1 MWLLLYIRAV
11 PGIAGQE
18 VLGISTVQMLLLMPF
33 TAQPYSRDH
42 RVAGCHLTGL
52 HKSCFWEQSHSTAVP
67 GRIAH
72 MLVTGVDPFFVRNM
86 EQHSKFQEITQ
97 VWHTQFGLKTDQFP
111 VLYMALFWSS
121 CMDVKGRRGKKY
133 YCNKQENAGDQFVI
147 QLHALLWDKT
157 NLKYFH
163 CNNHTSLKVNKD
175 TFWVIAGFFWFDFW
189 KVFFWWFG
197 FLFVVSLGFFKCL
210 SCNWPY
216 GQREITCKW
225 LHDLPY
231 MEPTRKSTCSFFQ
244 YRLVDR
250 ASLKIL
256 S

>member
-1 MWLLLYIRAV
+1 MWLAVTSLGYTSPAFGNKVTALLYQEGLLTCWWQVWIPSLYETWNNIPSSRKSHKY
-11 PGIAGQE
+11 GIHSL
-18 VLGISTVQMLLLMPF
+18 VSK
-33 TAQPYSRDH
+33 
-42 RVAGCHLTGL
+42 LTSFL
-52 HKSCFWEQSHSTAVP
+52 FYTW
-67 GRIAH
+67 
-72 MLVTGVDPFFVRNM
+72 PFFEVA
-86 EQHSKFQEITQ
+86 
-97 VWHTQFGLKTDQFP
+97 VWTLRG
-111 VLYMALFWSS
+111 
-121 CMDVKGRRGKKY
+121 GGGKKY

-189 KVFFWWFG
+189 KVFFWRFG